1 MDIKKGGNAPNET
14 NTKIRIYS
22 QTKKVREYFLSTDG
36 TMLDCSLATGILRAN
51 ICRYIPHLI
60 DEGSIVKKRRGIDKT
75 TKRGAWYYG
84 RKEVAHDEC

>member
-1 MDIKKGGNAPNET
+1 MDTKKGGNASNDST
-14 NTKIRIYS
+14 TKVRIYS
-22 QTKKVREYFLSTDG
+22 QLRKVREYFLSIDG

-75 TKRGAWYYG
+75 TKCGAWFYG
-84 RKEVAHDEC
+84 RKEVANV

>member
-1 MDIKKGGNAPNET
+1 MDTKKGGNAPKYP
-14 NTKIRIYS
+14 NTKVRIYS
-22 QTKKVREYFLSTDG
+22 QLRKVREYFLSIDG

-75 TKRGAWYYG
+75 TKCGAWFYG
-84 RKEVAHDEC
+84 RKEVANV